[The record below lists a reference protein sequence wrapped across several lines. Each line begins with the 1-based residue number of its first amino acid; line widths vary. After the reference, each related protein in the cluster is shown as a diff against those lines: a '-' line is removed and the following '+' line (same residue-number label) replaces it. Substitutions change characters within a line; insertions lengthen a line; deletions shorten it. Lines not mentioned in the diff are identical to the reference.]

1 MDRKSNVARIEE
13 LTKAL
18 DQDNT
23 AKVSVIS
30 LENLSSV
37 EAVRILDK
45 LKAQN
50 NPTINNF
57 IAIPFTSSN
66 SVIISANKVTT
77 SIIRET
83 LSQLDQ
89 DAVNEGSIAVIY
101 LKYTAAEELSLIH
114 I

>member
-1 MDRKSNVARIEE
+1 MARIEE

-45 LKAQN
+45 LKAQS
-50 NPTINNF
+50 
-57 IAIPFTSSN
+57 FTQ
-66 SVIISANKVTT
+66 ILLYHQTQKK
-77 SIIRET
+77 
-83 LSQLDQ
+83 LSTKQ
-89 DAVNEGSIAVIY
+89 
-101 LKYTAAEELSLIH
+101 KKTKLILL
-114 I
+114 